1 MERHIR
7 AVLVRPLV
15 TEKSTRLMSETNA
28 YAFQVAPD
36 ATKTQ
41 IRQAVEQIFNV
52 RVLDVRTMWVRGK
65 QRRMGRFTGRR
76 PDWKKAI
83 VKLAPGQRIPIFEG
97 M

>member
-7 AVLVRPLV
+7 DILIRPLV
-15 TEKSTRLMSETNA
+15 TEKSTRLMSEANA
-28 YAFQVAPD
+28 YTFEVAPD
-36 ATKTQ
+36 ATKPE
-41 IRQAVEQIFNV
+41 IRRAVERIFNV
-52 RVLDVRTMWVRGK
+52 RVVDVRTMWVRGK
-65 QRRMGRFTGRR
+65 KRRLGRFEGRR